1 MKYAKL
7 ILLCALIAVTILL
20 AGCTEQ
26 KPAEKTA
33 AANEKPAVIDVDN
46 NTQKKIEV
54 EKPKVEE
61 KKIGLP
67 LKFTYA
73 VTNYSQEGKATT
85 RYVIYYLEKEI
96 KCGNKDAI
104 AGIISSYEEGQSQDN
119 SSWAKFTLYLDDG
132 TVGTSKSIGKSD
144 LAFDDTQAAK
154 IEYDQLSFM
163 NSIFAAA
170 KKKFTDSDAWTS
182 DIPTILKDTYY
193 NGAVMGNLIGNFSI
207 MKKGISKA
215 YSKACTEFNIN
226 IKSTTSY
233 SGEMTACVTDD
244 KSEIFVP
251 YTVAFKVSGQNMP
264 GYSLQ
269 STEKKSSGVTFY
281 PQCME
286 PIYCKLPKML
296 TTGENDTCNTGGMK
310 VDEIKDDKGC
320 IIEQKCVTLIEWS
333 KSMIKQSQG
342 KQCPEPSDA
351 IAEEALKC
359 ITGNSQ
365 PKKIENDEL
374 GCIKTLEC

>member
-33 AANEKPAVIDVDN
+33 AANEKPAITDVDN
-46 NTQKKIEV
+46 NTQKNIEV

-67 LKFTYA
+67 LKFAYA

-85 RYVIYYLEKEI
+85 RSVIYYLEKEI

-104 AGIISSYEEGQSQDN
+104 AGIISSYDEGQSPDN

-132 TVGTSKSIGKSD
+132 TVGTSKTIGKSD
-144 LAFDDTQAAK
+144 LAFDDTKSAK

-193 NGAVMGNLIGNFSI
+193 NGAVMGNLMGDFSI

-215 YSKACTEFNIN
+215 YSKDCTEFTIS

-233 SGEMTACVTDD
+233 SGEMTACVTDN
-244 KSEIFVP
+244 KSDILVP

-264 GYSLQ
+264 EYVLQ
-269 STEKKSSGVTFY
+269 NAEKKSSGVTFY

-286 PIYCKLPKML
+286 PIYCKLLKML
-296 TTGENDTCNTGGMK
+296 TMEENDTCNKAGKK
-310 VDEIKDDKGC
+310 VDEIKDEDGC
-320 IIEQKCVTLIEWS
+320 ITEQKCITLIEWS
-333 KSMIKQSQG
+333 KSLIKQNQP
-342 KQCPEPSDA
+342 KECPEPSDA

-359 ITGNSQ
+359 ITGNTE
-365 PKKIENDEL
+365 PKKVEKDEV
-374 GCIKTLEC
+374 GCFKVLEC